1 MNILN
6 SISQHFAKAEVLAHA
21 LLSPLWSE
29 APIEL
34 AV

>member
-1 MNILN
+1 MTILN
-6 SISQHFAKAEVLAHA
+6 SISQHFAKAEVLAEE
-21 LLSPLWSE
+21 LLSPLGPE